1 MIIRHNKYCYTNN
14 KNILILYLIY
24 RTDNKNQKIINKFIN
39 ITYFTCKIVI
49 KNWREILDVL
59 S

>member
-1 MIIRHNKYCYTNN
+1 MLIKFMIIRHNKYCYTNN

-49 KNWREILDVL
+49 KN
-59 S
+59 